1 MMMKVTSVESFD
13 TPTVSSECHDEA
25 PVADET
31 CHSDANE
38 PCETSDCCEGNK
50 ACEASEAS
58 VANEAKEADEMTE
71 VEDVGN
77 ACENVCGLNCEEE
90 WQRCQQKWQSK
101 ATGTCDAT
109 ETCGC
114 TGDNEHCDSDNCVCY
129 AGMPD
134 LIPLYDDETG
144 DNESRHMPA
153 ATTLDKV
160 KQEASDVLATLQEYK
175 VDYFIAGAMT
185 QFYLPSLSNAVLAYV
200 SAIPLLILMNHPDWI
215 TDLPAENSMLIPGM
229 MLILALST
237 SSSLMYAS
245 QIF

>member
-25 PVADET
+25 PVADE
-31 CHSDANE
+31 A
-38 PCETSDCCEGNK
+38 CETGEACEPGETCETNDCCEGNK
-50 ACEASEAS
+50 ACGTSQANQ
-58 VANEAKEADEMTE
+58 ANEACEADEMTE

-77 ACENVCGLNCEEE
+77 GCEE
-90 WQRCQQKWQSK
+90 QCQQQ
-101 ATGTCDAT
+101 CQ
-109 ETCGC
+109 EQCQP
-114 TGDNEHCDSDNCVCY
+114 TGDDCPCY
-129 AGMPD
+129 AGMPE

-153 ATTLDKV
+153 PTTLDKV
-160 KQEASDVLATLQEYK
+160 RQEASDVLATLQDYK

-200 SAIPLLILMNHPDWI
+200 SAIPLLMFMNHPDWI
-215 TDLPAENSMLIPGM
+215 TDLPAENSMLIPGI

>member
-1 MMMKVTSVESFD
+1 MKVTSVESFA

-31 CHSDANE
+31 CHPDVNE

-50 ACEASEAS
+50 ACGAD
-58 VANEAKEADEMTE
+58 EADEADEDNKAVEMTE

-77 ACENVCGLNCEEE
+77 ACEQWHVCGLSCED
-90 WQRCQQKWQSK
+90 WRGCQQFKWESK

-129 AGMPD
+129 AGMPE

-144 DNESRHMPA
+144 DNESRHLPA
-153 ATTLDKV
+153 PTTLDKV
-160 KQEASDVLATLQEYK
+160 KQEAAVVLVKLQEYK
-175 VDYFIAGAMT
+175 IDYFIAGVMT
-185 QFYLPSLSNAVLAYV
+185 QYYLPSVSNAVLAYV

-215 TDLPAENSMLIPGM
+215 TDLPAENPMLLPGM